1 MLIFY
6 SLIKSH
12 FSFDCLNFVPTFFNK
27 EMDVF
32 LTHVTK
38 VDSIEILH
46 KYTVIELKRDKAL
59 EEDLSQL
66 IRYENWLIRKLADGD
81 SEMLQTVLVA
91 HDFSDEVINY
101 VEKRKAFEQKT
112 VRLFRYSVN
121 SSIKDIELKEI

>member
-1 MLIFY
+1 
-6 SLIKSH
+6 
-12 FSFDCLNFVPTFFNK
+12 
-27 EMDVF
+27 MDVF

>member
-6 SLIKSH
+6 SLIKSQ
-12 FSFDCLNFVPTFFNK
+12 FSFDCLNFVPTSFNK